1 MRLDDPQAVA
11 GVSMRKHGKQDSITR
26 RFSLLDGEERDDS
39 RRHTQLSFESGRQA
53 YRWLSESRRNA
64 PNKH

>member
-1 MRLDDPQAVA
+1 
-11 GVSMRKHGKQDSITR
+11 MRKHGKQDSITR